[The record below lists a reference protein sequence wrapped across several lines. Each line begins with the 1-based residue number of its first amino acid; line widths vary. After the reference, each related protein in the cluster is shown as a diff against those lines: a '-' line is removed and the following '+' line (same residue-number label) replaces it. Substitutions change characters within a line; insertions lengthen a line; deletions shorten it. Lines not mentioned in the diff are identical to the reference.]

1 MITRYTPHCMQN
13 IWLEEAK
20 YQLWAEIELVVLRV
34 LRQHKIITLSE
45 NVPHISLFHMPSII
59 TESMAE
65 ELTTRHDV
73 VAFLNIFEKALQKF
87 LGHDSRFLHYGLT
100 SSDLVD
106 TALALQIKKSLEE
119 IKNALCDLTEQLDK
133 LCIDHKDS
141 VMMGRTHGMMAE
153 PLTFGRVL
161 YVYYQE
167 FWRHQ
172 DRLAE
177 LQPRVTVGKLSGAV
191 GTYAHLPPYVE
202 RDVMAELSIGAW
214 EEGPN
219 QIVQRDRH
227 AELLNWMALV
237 GCSLEKLATQIRHLS
252 RSEVC
257 EVSEG
262 HKRGYKGSSSMP
274 QKRNAIN
281 SENIC
286 GLSRL
291 LRGYAV
297 AGMEDVA
304 LWHERDIS
312 HSSVERVAIPDAFCL
327 LYFMLDRMKTTLE
340 NLVVNTTLMKER
352 VVKCNGQ
359 ANHEWMSQAVM
370 LRLIEEGMS
379 RKEAHGLVQESLDNA
394 VGKLKNNGGLG
405 IDRHLKYITQQ
416 ECTPEDPCFE
426 DHCTACSTFP
436 SGSGG

>member
-1 MITRYTPHCMQN
+1 VIKRYTPKYMQN
-13 IWLEEAK
+13 IWHEEAK
-20 YQLWAEIELVVLRV
+20 YYLWADIELTVLRILGRHGV
-34 LRQHKIITLSE
+34 IKITDKI
-45 NVPHISLFHMPSII
+45 PHIALFHMPSIVAEAI
-59 TESMAE
+59 EE
-65 ELTTRHDV
+65 ELTTKHDV
-73 VAFLNIFEKALQKF
+73 VAFLNVFEKALQRCI
-87 LGHDSRFLHYGLT
+87 GHDSRFIHYGMT

-106 TALALQIKKSLEE
+106 TALALQIKRSLDET
-119 IKNALCDLTEQLDK
+119 KKALISLTGQLDK

-141 VMMGRTHGMMAE
+141 VMMGRTHGMQAE

-161 YVYYQE
+161 YVYNQE

-172 DRLAE
+172 DRLDE

-202 RDVMAELSIGAW
+202 RDVMMELGIKA

-227 AELLNWMALV
+227 AELLNWIALV

-262 HKRGYKGSSSMP
+262 HGKGYKGSSAMP
-274 QKRNAIN
+274 HKRNPIN

-327 LYFMLDRMKTTLE
+327 LYFMLDRMKSTLE

-370 LRLIEEGMS
+370 LRLIEEGMP
-379 RKEAHGLVQESLDNA
+379 RKEAHDLVQESLDNA
-394 VGKLKNNGGLG
+394 VGKLKNNGDLG

-416 ECTPEDPCFE
+416 DA
-426 DHCTACSTFP
+426 DISTADDT
-436 SGSGG
+436 